1 VNADSLLLQAL
12 EAFHF
17 VEQCKLGLQL
27 AERDLEFARMLEE
40 DAQEMLDD
48 AKQSL
53 RDLMQQLTTTQ
64 QAELLQVVL
73 EQS

>member
-1 VNADSLLLQAL
+1 MNADSLLLQAL
-12 EAFHF
+12 EAFQF

-48 AKQSL
+48 AKQGL